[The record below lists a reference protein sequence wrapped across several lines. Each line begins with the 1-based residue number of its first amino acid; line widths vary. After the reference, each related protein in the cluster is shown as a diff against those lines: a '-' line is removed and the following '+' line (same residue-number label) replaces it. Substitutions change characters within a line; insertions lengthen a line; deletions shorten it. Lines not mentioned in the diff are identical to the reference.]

1 MISDPLKTAP
11 AGLPTGRF
19 SGRLEFAALV
29 RQALATAAA
38 QGWREIIW
46 CDPDFADW
54 PLGER
59 GVVHTLNDWSTSG
72 RKLTLLA
79 ASYDVVP
86 ARHARFVTW
95 RRTWSHLVECRKSSS
110 ASAASLPSALWS
122 PMWMFERLDIAHS
135 IGVASSDAARR
146 IALRE
151 RLAERLLNSSA
162 GFGVSVLGL

>member
-1 MISDPLKTAP
+1 MISDPFEAAP

-19 SGRLEFAALV
+19 SGPVEFGALV
-29 RQALATAAA
+29 RQALGTAAA
-38 QGWREIIW
+38 QGWSEIIW

-59 GVVHTLNDWSTSG
+59 VAAQALNDWSASG
-72 RKLTLLA
+72 RRLTLLA
-79 ASYDVVP
+79 ARYEVVLG
-86 ARHARFVTW
+86 RHARFVTW
-95 RRTWSHLVECRKSSS
+95 RRAWSHLVECRKCSA

-122 PMWMFERLDIAHS
+122 PVWMFERLDIARN

-146 IALRE
+146 IALKE

-162 GFGVSVLGL
+162 GFGASVLGL

>member
-1 MISDPLKTAP
+1 MISDPFKTAP
-11 AGLPTGRF
+11 AGLPNGRF
-19 SGRLEFAALV
+19 SGRLEFAVLV
-29 RQALATAAA
+29 RRALASAAS
-38 QGWREIIW
+38 QGWPEIVL

-59 GVVHTLNDWSTSG
+59 VVAQALNDWSVSG

-79 ASYDVVP
+79 ARYDVVL

-95 RRTWSHLVECRKSSS
+95 RRTWSHLVECRKIGS
-110 ASAASLPSALWS
+110 ASAASVPSALWS
-122 PMWMFERLDIAHS
+122 PAWMFERLDIAHS

-151 RLAERLLNSSA
+151 RLTEQLLNSSA
-162 GFGVSVLGL
+162 GFGASVLGL